1 MTGHE
6 AFGQLEYPTSPFV
19 RDRTSTPPTSASA
32 HPPRLEY
39 WTPRYTSTETCPMS
53 HNEPTAVEL
62 QRDPLPLHG
71 RVAVVTGVSRRKG
84 IGYAIARRLAASGAR
99 LFLHHYAPHDR
110 EQPWGADPDGS
121 QALVND
127 VAKTLADDTPIHHLS
142 LDLANPD
149 APTAL
154 ITAARKVY
162 GHLDILVCN
171 HARSG
176 GDGPLGALDAGMLDA
191 HWAVNTRSVLLL
203 TQAFAAQHDGRPGGR
218 VILMTSGQDLG
229 PMRDEIA
236 YATVKGALASIT
248 PTLADH
254 LADQAIT
261 LNTVNPGPVDTG
273 YASPELHQAVRL
285 RFPAGRWGTPDDP
298 ARLIAWLATDEASW
312 ITGQVI
318 NTEGGFRR
326 WN

>member
-1 MTGHE
+1 MPHT
-6 AFGQLEYPTSPFV
+6 
-19 RDRTSTPPTSASA
+19 
-32 HPPRLEY
+32 
-39 WTPRYTSTETCPMS
+39 
-53 HNEPTAVEL
+53 EPTAVEL
-62 QRDPLPLHG
+62 QRDPLPLRG
-71 RVAVVTGVSRRKG
+71 RVAVITGVSRRKG
-84 IGYAIARRLAASGAR
+84 IGYAIARRLAASGAS
-99 LFLHHYAPHDR
+99 LFLHHHAPHDS
-110 EQPWGADPDGS
+110 EQPWGADPDGP
-121 QALVND
+121 QALFE
-127 VAKTLADDTPIHHLS
+127 TLADNTPVHHLG
-142 LDLANPD
+142 LDLAGAD
-149 APTAL
+149 APARL
-154 ITAARKVY
+154 ITTATAVY

-176 GDGPLGALDAGMLDA
+176 GDGPLGTLDAALLDA

-218 VILMTSGQDLG
+218 VVLMTSGQDLG

-236 YATVKGALASIT
+236 YATAKGALASIT

-273 YASPELHQAVRL
+273 YASPELHEAVRR
-285 RFPAGRWGTPDDP
+285 RFPAQRWGTPDDP
-298 ARLIAWLATDEASW
+298 ARLIGWLATDEASW

-326 WN
+326 QN